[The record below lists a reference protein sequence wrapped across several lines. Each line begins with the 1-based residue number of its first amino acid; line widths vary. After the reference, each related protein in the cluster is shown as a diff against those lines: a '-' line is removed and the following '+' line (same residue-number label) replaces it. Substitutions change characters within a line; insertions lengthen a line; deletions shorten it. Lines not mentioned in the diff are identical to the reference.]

1 VLTKLLLSSQDFKLP
16 WNSETKKNQS
26 YVLSTFPSYLNIA
39 QLTKCS
45 PRQVGIDKY
54 VESLRRADQ
63 VVREMGNSS
72 LGANP
77 ATVKETAALVKYGI
91 RQLEEIFKHTLLSTG
106 ASGQLEPLTYISK
119 GSWMSKKMDQDKE
132 ANMH

>member
-1 VLTKLLLSSQDFKLP
+1 MTRLTR
-16 WNSETKKNQS
+16 
-26 YVLSTFPSYLNIA
+26 
-39 QLTKCS
+39 CS

-72 LGANP
+72 LGGNP

-119 GSWMSKKMDQDKE
+119 GLLVIETMGQDTE
-132 ANMH
+132 ANLDQKNYSQ

>member
-1 VLTKLLLSSQDFKLP
+1 VLTESLLSSPDSKLP
-16 WNSETKKNQS
+16 WNSETKKNPS
-26 YVLSTFPSYLNIA
+26 YVLSTFLSYLNIA
-39 QLTKCS
+39 RLTSYS

-54 VESLRRADQ
+54 VESLRRADR

-72 LGANP
+72 LGGNP

-119 GSWMSKKMDQDKE
+119 GFLMSEKMGQDPE
-132 ANMH
+132 ANM